1 MLGSRLGV
9 ALAVILFCGASLAHG
24 QRATERYI
32 PLGQSPGVSGKQS
45 TIGTI
50 AAVVPERR
58 ELELSGPDGSVRVRV
73 EDATRIWIDR
83 HRLGQSTVSGSFEDL
98 REGRR
103 AEVKYADPDTR
114 QVAEWV
120 KLEAEIPRP

>member
-1 MLGSRLGV
+1 MLGSRLGA
-9 ALAVILFCGASLAHG
+9 ALAVVLFCGASLAHG

-50 AAVVPERR
+50 AGVAWERR
-58 ELELSGPDGSVRVRV
+58 QLELAGPDGLVRVRV
-73 EDATRIWIDR
+73 EESTRIWIDR
-83 HRLGQSTVSGSFEDL
+83 HRLGQSTVAGTFEDL

-103 AEVKYADPDTR
+103 AEVKYADPETR

-120 KLEAEIPRP
+120 KVESEGP